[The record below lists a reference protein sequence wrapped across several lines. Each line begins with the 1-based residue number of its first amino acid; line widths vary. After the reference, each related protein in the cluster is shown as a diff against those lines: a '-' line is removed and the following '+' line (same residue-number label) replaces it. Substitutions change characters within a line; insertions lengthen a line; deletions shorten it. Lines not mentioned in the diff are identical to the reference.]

1 MSFEDKIKELGLEL
15 PEAPEPIAEYI
26 PAKKINDIVYVSGQ
40 GPIKEGKFIYIGKV
54 GDTVTLDEGYQ
65 CAQQC
70 CLNALAAVKSVV
82 GSLDEIEE
90 IVKLRG
96 FVNSS
101 DDFLE
106 QPKVING
113 ASELLVKI
121 FGEKGRH
128 ARAALGTS
136 VLPDDIPVELE
147 MIVKVKSD

>member
-1 MSFEDKIKELGLEL
+1 MKVEERLKELNLVL
-15 PEAPEPIAEYI
+15 PPVPEPIAEYI
-26 PAKKINDIVYVSGQ
+26 PAKKVGDLVYVSGQ
-40 GPIKEGKFIYIGKV
+40 GPIKDGKFLYTGKV
-54 GDTVTLDEGYQ
+54 GGTVSLEEAYQ
-65 CAQQC
+65 CAEQC

-82 GSLDEIEE
+82 GSLDEVEE

-96 FVNSS
+96 FVNSR

-113 ASELLVKI
+113 ASELVVKI

-147 MIVKVKSD
+147 MIVKVKS

>member
-1 MSFEDKIKELGLEL
+1 MSFEEKIKELGLEL
-15 PEAPEPIAEYI
+15 PEAPKPIAEYI
-26 PAKKINDIVYVSGQ
+26 PAKKINDLVYVSGQ
-40 GPIKEGKFIYIGKV
+40 GPIKEGEFIYVGKV
-54 GDTVTLDEGYQ
+54 GGSVSLDEGYQ

-82 GSLDEIEE
+82 GSLDEIED

-96 FVNSS
+96 FVNST

>member
-1 MSFEDKIKELGLEL
+1 MAVETKIKELGLEL
-15 PEAPEPIAEYI
+15 PETPTPIAEYI
-26 PAKKINDIVYVSGQ
+26 PAKKVNNLVYVSGQ
-40 GPIKEGKFIYIGKV
+40 GPISKGEFIYIGKV
-54 GDTVTLDEGYQ
+54 GDSVSLDEGYQ

-96 FVNSS
+96 FVNSAV
-101 DDFLE
+101 DFLE
-106 QPKVING
+106 QPAVING

-147 MIVKVKSD
+147 MIVKVKK

>member
-1 MSFEDKIKELGLEL
+1 MSIEEKIKELGIEL
-15 PEAPEPIAEYI
+15 PETPAPIAEYI
-26 PAKKINDIVYVSGQ
+26 PAKRVNDLVYVSGQ
-40 GPIKEGKFIYIGKV
+40 GPIKEGEFIYIGKV
-54 GDTVTLDEGYQ
+54 GGSVNLDEAYQ

-70 CLNALAAVKSVV
+70 CLNALAAVKSVI
-82 GSLDEIEE
+82 GSLDEVEE

-96 FVNSS
+96 FVNSK

-147 MIVKVKSD
+147 MIVKVKSN

>member
-1 MSFEDKIKELGLEL
+1 MNYEQKIESLGLTL
-15 PEAPEPIAEYI
+15 PAVPEPIAEYL
-26 PAKKINDIVYVSGQ
+26 PAKKVGNLVYVSGQ
-40 GPIKEGKFIYIGKV
+40 GPIKNGEFLYIGKV
-54 GDTVTLDEGYQ
+54 GRGVSLEEAYA
-65 CAQQC
+65 CAEQC
-70 CLNALAAVKSVV
+70 CLNALAAVKSAA
-82 GSLDEIEE
+82 GSLDEIDE

-96 FVNSS
+96 FVNSA

-147 MIVKVKSD
+147 MIVKLKSD

>member
-1 MSFEDKIKELGLEL
+1 MIIEKKIKDLGLEM
-15 PEAPEPIAEYI
+15 PDTPKPIAEYV
-26 PAKKINDIVYVSGQ
+26 PAKKIGDFVYVSGQ
-40 GPIKEGKFIYIGKV
+40 GPIKKGRFLYIGKV
-54 GDTVTLDEGYQ
+54 GKEITLKQGYE

-70 CLNALAAVKSVV
+70 CLNSLAAIKSVV

-101 DDFLE
+101 DNFLD

-121 FGEKGRH
+121 FGEQGRH

-147 MIVKVKSD
+147 MIVKIKN

>member
-1 MSFEDKIKELGLEL
+1 MSFEDKIKELGLKL

-26 PAKKINDIVYVSGQ
+26 PAKKINDVVYVSGQ
-40 GPIKEGKFIYIGKV
+40 GPIKKGKFIYIGKV
-54 GDTVTLDEGYQ
+54 GDTVTLDEGYK
-65 CAQQC
+65 CAEQC

-96 FVNSS
+96 FVNSA

>member
-1 MSFEDKIKELGLEL
+1 MADFKFEIVSHLAVLDETGNGWTKELNLVSWNER
-15 PEAPEPIAEYI
+15 EP
-26 PAKKINDIVYVSGQ
+26 KFDIRVW
-40 GPIKEGKFIYIGKV
+40 
-54 GDTVTLDEGYQ
+54 DEDHEKMRKGITFT
-65 CAQQC
+65 
-70 CLNALAAVKSVV
+70 K
-82 GSLDEIEE
+82 EE

-101 DDFLE
+101 DDFLD

-121 FGEKGRH
+121 FGEQGRH

-147 MIVKVKSD
+147 MIVKIKN

>member
-1 MSFEDKIKELGLEL
+1 MGVEAKIKELGLEL
-15 PEAPEPIAEYI
+15 PETPAPIAEYI
-26 PAKKINDIVYVSGQ
+26 PAKRVNDLVYVSGQ
-40 GPIKEGKFIYIGKV
+40 GPISKGKFIHIGKV
-54 GDTVTLDEGYQ
+54 GESVSLDEGYQ
-65 CAQQC
+65 SAQQC

-96 FVNSS
+96 FVNST

>member
-1 MSFEDKIKELGLEL
+1 MSVEEKIKELGLEL

-26 PAKKINDIVYVSGQ
+26 PAKKVNDLVYVSGQ
-40 GPIKEGKFIYIGKV
+40 GPIKDGEFIYIGKV
-54 GDTVTLDEGYQ
+54 GGSVSLEEGYQ

-82 GSLDEIEE
+82 GSLDEIED

-96 FVNSS
+96 FVNST

-106 QPKVING
+106 QPKVVNG

-147 MIVKVKSD
+147 MIVKVKK